1 MGSSPSVPTPT
12 DPNTVAAN
20 QQTLN
25 TAAGQQSQQ
34 GSMVGQNNAYGNLN
48 YTQTG
53 TSSNG
58 TPLYTANTTLSPTEQ
73 NLFNTYTG
81 TQQTAG
87 NQANALIGGANY
99 GAVSPSQAIGD
110 ATSGLTGQA
119 VAKEQ
124 QYLQP
129 FFQPQTQQLDTQLR
143 NQGFDPSSPAYKQAM
158 NNLLQSQGQTETGF
172 VANIEPQ
179 MFQQATSTYE
189 LPAQLGGS
197 LAGLGAPTTPNGSF
211 VQTPQLSINP
221 ADLTTATANYNTAQQ
236 ASYQSQLAQNQ
247 AMMSGL
253 FGVGTTALGVMG
265 APFTG
270 GLSLGLLGAAP
281 LGGGIGK

>member
-1 MGSSPSVPTPT
+1 MGSSPPVPQPT
-12 DPNTVAAN
+12 NPNIVAAN

-25 TAAGQQSQQ
+25 TGAGQASQQ
-34 GSMVGQNNAYGNLN
+34 GSMVNQNNAYGSLN

-53 TSSNG
+53 TSPNG
-58 TPLYTANTTLSPTEQ
+58 TPLYTANTALSAPEQGLLNTLQGTQASAGQQGQ
-73 NLFNTYTG
+73 NLI
-81 TQQTAG
+81 Q
-87 NQANALIGGANY
+87 GANY
-99 GAVSPSQAIGD
+99 GSQSPATAIGN

-119 VAKEQ
+119 VAQEQ

-158 NNLLQSQGQTETGF
+158 NNLMQSQGQTETGF
-172 VANIEPQ
+172 VAQIEPQ
-179 MFQQATSTYE
+179 MYQQSLQNYE

-197 LAGLGAPTTPNGSF
+197 LANLGAPQTPNSSF
-211 VQTPQLSINP
+211 VQSPQLSIQP
-221 ADLTTATANYNTAQQ
+221 ADLTGATASYNTAQQ
-236 ASYQSQLAQNQ
+236 ASYQSQLAQQN

-253 FGVGTTALGVMG
+253 FGLGTTALGVMG

-281 LGGGIGK
+281 MSSVKN